1 MGLENRDYVR
11 DGSYTAA
18 LSGLGLD
25 FTPVVKYLIIA
36 NVVVFLLQ
44 IFIVR
49 STLPDLPEIF
59 PNRIPPRPAEHDG
72 DGTGGK
78 KARGP
83 AQGVGKEGIDP
94 EQVEE
99 IRRKARRV
107 LEQVR
112 NQLPGARVSVVQ
124 EWFELDP
131 QKTVQ
136 QGQVWRLVTCAFC
149 HSRQEIW
156 HIVVN
161 MFLLYWFGTR
171 LESLYGSREFL
182 LFYLAAAVSGS
193 VAYVALALYSDSN
206 VPAIG
211 ASGAVMGVMMLYTL
225 FYPFETFLFCW
236 IIPVPL
242 WVLLGIYVLYD
253 LHPVLLTLSGDQV
266 FTGVAHAG
274 HLGGLAFGLLY
285 WKLRIRLEAPFAR
298 GERPRLLVRRP
309 PKPAAEPAGL
319 AQLQRNVLNEQVDEI
334 LRKISEQ
341 GQASLTEQE
350 RAILTQASVK
360 YRRGK

>member
-36 NVVVFLLQ
+36 NVVVFVLQ

-49 STLPDLPEIF
+49 TTLPEIPDF
-59 PNRIPPRPAEHDG
+59 FQNGIDQRHAERDE
-72 DGTGGK
+72 DGTEAK
-78 KARGP
+78 NARGP
-83 AQGVGKEGIDP
+83 AQDVGKDGLNR
-94 EQVEE
+94 EQQEKT
-99 IRRKARRV
+99 RREARRV
-107 LEQVR
+107 LERMVS
-112 NQLPGARVSVVQ
+112 LVPGARVSVVQ

-131 QKTVQ
+131 EKTVR

-149 HSRQEIW
+149 HDRLAIW
-156 HIVVN
+156 HIAFN
-161 MFLLYWFGTR
+161 MILLFWFGTR
-171 LESLYGSREFL
+171 LESMYGSREFL
-182 LFYLAAAVSGS
+182 LFYLAAAVAGS
-193 VAYVALALYSDSN
+193 VAYVALALYTGSN

-225 FYPFETFLFCW
+225 FYPFETFLLCW
-236 IIPVPL
+236 IFPVPIWIL
-242 WVLLGIYVLYD
+242 MCAYVIYD
-253 LHPVLLTLSGDQV
+253 LHPVLLALSGDQI

-285 WKLRIRLEAPFAR
+285 WKLGIRLEAPFAR

-309 PKPAAEPAGL
+309 PRPGAEPAGL
-319 AQLQRNVLNEQVDEI
+319 AHSQRDLLNEQVDEI

-350 RAILTQASVK
+350 QAILKQASVK

>member
-18 LSGLGLD
+18 LTGFGLD

-49 STLPDLPEIF
+49 STLPDLSQIF
-59 PNRIPPRPAEHDG
+59 PNRIPPRKAAHDG
-72 DGTGGK
+72 DGTGDK

-94 EQVEE
+94 EQVEK
-99 IRRKARRV
+99 IRR
-107 LEQVR
+107 QVQR
-112 NQLPGARVSVVQ
+112 AMERMASLVPGARVSVVQ

-136 QGQVWRLVTCAFC
+136 QGQIWRLVTCAFC
-149 HSRQEIW
+149 HSRSEIW

-171 LESLYGSREFL
+171 LESMYGSREFL
-182 LFYLAAAVSGS
+182 LFYLAAAVAGS
-193 VAYVALALYSDSN
+193 VAYVALALYSGSN
-206 VPAIG
+206 APAIG
-211 ASGAVMGVMMLYTL
+211 ASGAVMGVMMLYTIY
-225 FYPFETFLFCW
+225 YPFETFLFCW

-266 FTGVAHAG
+266 FTGIAHAG

-285 WKLRIRLEAPFAR
+285 WQLGVRLEAPFGR
-298 GERPRLLVRRP
+298 GGGPRRLVRRP
-309 PKPAAEPAGL
+309 PRPGAEPALL
-319 AQLQRNVLNEQVDEI
+319 ARPQRDILNEQVDEI

-350 RAILTQASVK
+350 QALLKQASVK